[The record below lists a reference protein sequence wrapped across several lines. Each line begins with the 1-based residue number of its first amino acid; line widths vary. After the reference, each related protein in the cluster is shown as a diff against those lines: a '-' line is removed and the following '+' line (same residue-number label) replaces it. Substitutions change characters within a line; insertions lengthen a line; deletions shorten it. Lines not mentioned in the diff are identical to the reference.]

1 MTALQ
6 QVKAAIV
13 SALEA
18 AGLAAMSAYSEERL
32 KKYTTAVTAVGL
44 REMKVTES
52 GAVEYLGE
60 RYDAAQSTA
69 REVYGKKLALSLSL
83 DVYAPRTLGAEGCE
97 EAAEEITQVMMS
109 ALPSGLRVRELKWG
123 KSEWDKVYGMFR
135 LSAQAAYEAYFVA
148 ETEEETAVFTDFILR
163 GVVKTDE
170 QYDT

>member
-13 SALEA
+13 DALEN
-18 AGLAAMSAYSEERL
+18 AGLTAMSAYSEEQL

-52 GAVEYLGE
+52 GAMEYLGE
-60 RYDAAQSTA
+60 KYDAVQDAML
-69 REVYGKKLALSLSL
+69 EVYGKKLTLSLSL

-109 ALPSGLRVRELKWG
+109 ALPSGLRVKELAWEKT
-123 KSEWDKVYGMFR
+123 YGMFH

-148 ETEEETAVFTDFILR
+148 ETEEETAVFTDFILK
-163 GVVKTDE
+163 GVVRAHE
-170 QYDT
+170 

>member
-6 QVKAAIV
+6 QVKTAV
-13 SALEA
+13 VDALEG
-18 AGLAAMSAYSEERL
+18 AGLTAMGAYGEEQL

-44 REMKVTES
+44 HGMQVTES
-52 GAVEYLGE
+52 GAMEYLGE
-60 RYDAAQSTA
+60 KYDAMRCAML
-69 REVYGKKLALSLSL
+69 EVYGKKLTPSLSL

-109 ALPSGLRVRELKWG
+109 ALPSGLRVRELTWG
-123 KSEWDKVYGMFR
+123 KTEWDKTYGMFH

-163 GVVKTDE
+163 GVVKAHE
-170 QYDT
+170 